1 MIRWLISYLITFF
14 KGIWQFI
21 KRFFTSWKGIVSFII
36 SFSLYVGWA
45 IAFVVIGIIFG
56 NAWLY
61 STGTTVVLFWA
72 GPFTPMWLLIVSTAL
87 VLQRYVFRDKKSMG
101 WKEIKAYWK
110 DEIRKEKE
118 KSRLAR
124 EKRLLKKQERERK
137 RQEKKVVRIVKKYKK
152 EQERLAKKQKGVIYE

>member
-36 SFSLYVGWA
+36 SFSLYIGWA

-56 NAWLY
+56 NALLY
-61 STGTTVVLFWA
+61 STGATVVLFWT

-101 WKEIKAYWK
+101 WKEIKQYWK
-110 DEIRKEKE
+110 DEIGKEKD
-118 KSRLAR
+118 KAVMAK
-124 EKRLLKKQERERK
+124 EKRKIKRELRAK
-137 RQEKKVVRIVKKYKK
+137 IKQEKKLKK
-152 EQERLAKKQKGVIYE
+152 LIAKYNKQKGKEYIVYGLE

>member
-61 STGTTVVLFWA
+61 STGTTVILFWA

-87 VLQRYVFRDKKSMG
+87 VLQRYVFRDKKSMCL
-101 WKEIKAYWK
+101 KEIKAYCK
-110 DEIRKEKE
+110 DEIRKENKKAKE
-118 KSRLAR
+118 KKL
-124 EKRLLKKQERERK
+124 KRL
-137 RQEKKVVRIVKKYKK
+137 IAKYN
-152 EQERLAKKQKGVIYE
+152 KQKGKEYIVYGLE

>member
-61 STGTTVVLFWA
+61 STGTTVILFWT

-101 WKEIKAYWK
+101 WKDIKAYWK
-110 DEIRKEKE
+110 DEIKKEKD
-118 KSRLAR
+118 KAVMAK
-124 EKRLLKKQERERK
+124 EKRKIKRELRAK
-137 RQEKKVVRIVKKYKK
+137 IKQEKKLKK
-152 EQERLAKKQKGVIYE
+152 LIAKYNKQKGKEYIVYGLE

>member
-21 KRFFTSWKGIVSFII
+21 KRFFTSWKGIISFII

-101 WKEIKAYWK
+101 WKEIKAYWN

-118 KSRLAR
+118 KAVMAK
-124 EKRLLKKQERERK
+124 EKRKIKRELRAK
-137 RQEKKVVRIVKKYKK
+137 IKQEKKLKK
-152 EQERLAKKQKGVIYE
+152 LIAKYNKQKGKEYIVYGLE

>member
-1 MIRWLISYLITFF
+1 MKRIINYFIAFF
-14 KGIWQFI
+14 KSLWQFI
-21 KRFFTSWKGIVSFII
+21 KRFFTSWKGVVSFII
-36 SFSLYVGWA
+36 SFMFWTGWA

-61 STGTTVVLFWA
+61 STGTTVILFWA

-110 DEIRKEKE
+110 DEIKKEKD
-118 KSRLAR
+118 KAVMAK
-124 EKRLLKKQERERK
+124 EKRKIKRELRAK
-137 RQEKKVVRIVKKYKK
+137 IKQEKKLKK
-152 EQERLAKKQKGVIYE
+152 LIAKYNKQKGKEYIVYGLE

>member
-61 STGTTVVLFWA
+61 STGTTVILFWT
-72 GPFTPMWLLIVSTAL
+72 GPLPMWLLIVSTAL
-87 VLQRYVFRDKKSMG
+87 VLQRYIFRDKKSMG
-101 WKEIKAYWK
+101 WKDIKAYWK
-110 DEIRKEKE
+110 DEIRKEKD
-118 KSRLAR
+118 KAVMAK
-124 EKRLLKKQERERK
+124 EKRKIKRELRAK
-137 RQEKKVVRIVKKYKK
+137 IKQEKKLKK
-152 EQERLAKKQKGVIYE
+152 LIAKYNKQKGKEYIVYGLE

>member
-21 KRFFTSWKGIVSFII
+21 KRFFTSWKGIISFII
-36 SFSLYVGWA
+36 SFSLYVGLA

-101 WKEIKAYWK
+101 WKEIKQYWK
-110 DEIRKEKE
+110 DEIKKEKD
-118 KSRLAR
+118 KAVMAK
-124 EKRLLKKQERERK
+124 EKRKIKRELRAK
-137 RQEKKVVRIVKKYKK
+137 IKQEKKLKK
-152 EQERLAKKQKGVIYE
+152 LIAKYNKQKGKEYIVYGLE

>member
-72 GPFTPMWLLIVSTAL
+72 GPLPMWLLIVSTAL

-101 WKEIKAYWK
+101 WKDIKAYWK

-124 EKRLLKKQERERK
+124 EKRKIKRELRAK
-137 RQEKKVVRIVKKYKK
+137 IKQEKKLKK
-152 EQERLAKKQKGVIYE
+152 LIAKYNKQKGKEYIVYGLE

>member
-87 VLQRYVFRDKKSMG
+87 VLQRYIFRDKKSMD
-101 WKEIKAYWK
+101 WKEIKQYWK
-110 DEIRKEKE
+110 DEIKKEKD
-118 KSRLAR
+118 KAVMAK
-124 EKRLLKKQERERK
+124 EKRKIKRELRAK
-137 RQEKKVVRIVKKYKK
+137 IKQEKKLKK
-152 EQERLAKKQKGVIYE
+152 LIAKYNKQKGKEYIVYGLE

>member
-61 STGTTVVLFWA
+61 STGTTVILFWT

-87 VLQRYVFRDKKSMG
+87 VLQRYVFRDKKSMD
-101 WKEIKAYWK
+101 WKDIKAYWK
-110 DEIRKEKE
+110 DEIKKEKD
-118 KSRLAR
+118 KAVMAK
-124 EKRLLKKQERERK
+124 EKRKIKRELRAK
-137 RQEKKVVRIVKKYKK
+137 IKQEKKLKK
-152 EQERLAKKQKGVIYE
+152 LIAKYNKQKGKEYIVYGLE

>member
-61 STGTTVVLFWA
+61 STGTTVILFWT
-72 GPFTPMWLLIVSTAL
+72 GPFSPMWLLIVSTAL

-101 WKEIKAYWK
+101 WKEIKQYWK
-110 DEIRKEKE
+110 DEIKKEKD
-118 KSRLAR
+118 KAVMAK
-124 EKRLLKKQERERK
+124 EKRKIKRELRAK
-137 RQEKKVVRIVKKYKK
+137 IKQEKKLKK
-152 EQERLAKKQKGVIYE
+152 LIAKYNKQKGKEYIVYGLE

>member
-61 STGTTVVLFWA
+61 STGTTVILFWT
-72 GPFTPMWLLIVSTAL
+72 GPLPMWLLIVSTAL

-110 DEIRKEKE
+110 DEIRKEKD
-118 KSRLAR
+118 KAVMAK
-124 EKRLLKKQERERK
+124 EKRKIKRELRAK
-137 RQEKKVVRIVKKYKK
+137 IKQEKKLKK
-152 EQERLAKKQKGVIYE
+152 LIAKYNKQKGKEYIVYGLE

>member
-61 STGTTVVLFWA
+61 STGTTVILFWA

-101 WKEIKAYWK
+101 WKEIKQYWK
-110 DEIRKEKE
+110 DEIRKEKD
-118 KSRLAR
+118 KAVMAK
-124 EKRLLKKQERERK
+124 EKRKIKRELRAK
-137 RQEKKVVRIVKKYKK
+137 IKQEKKLKK
-152 EQERLAKKQKGVIYE
+152 LIAKYNKQKGKEYIVYGLE

>member
-61 STGTTVVLFWA
+61 STGTTVILFWA

-87 VLQRYVFRDKKSMG
+87 VLQRYIFRDKKSMG

-110 DEIRKEKE
+110 DGIKKEKD
-118 KSRLAR
+118 KAVMAK
-124 EKRLLKKQERERK
+124 EKRKIKRELRAK
-137 RQEKKVVRIVKKYKK
+137 IKQEKKLKK
-152 EQERLAKKQKGVIYE
+152 LIAKYNKQKGKEYIVYGLE

>member
-21 KRFFTSWKGIVSFII
+21 KRFFTSWKGVVSCII
-36 SFSLYVGWA
+36 SFMFWVGWA

-61 STGTTVVLFWA
+61 STGTAVVLFWA

-87 VLQRYVFRDKKSMG
+87 VLQRYVFRDKNSMG
-101 WKEIKAYWK
+101 WKEIKQYWK
-110 DEIRKEKE
+110 DEIGKEKE

-124 EKRLLKKQERERK
+124 EKRLLKKQEQERK